1 MSRKRHRVQPGP
13 DREQF
18 SWPIWCK
25 STIRQKIWRLK
36 QQVLANPLRTL
47 HTMRSI
53 TIGFGR
59 SMQST
64 CFLVNAIEQPDP
76 LLKEFGMGGLTNI
89 CRDPQHSHYILSKPE
104 NIEKIA
110 AIVVS
115 NSQRPC
121 TTDAVINA
129 MVALMFLVNESSRPV
144 IVTPALKEGLLRLQD
159 PQTDKRINTIATL
172 FLTDYFQT

>member
-18 SWPIWCK
+18 LGQLVQEYN
-25 STIRQKIWRLK
+25 STKDLEAK
-36 QQVLANPLRTL
+36 QQVLANLANFAYDAINHDWL
-47 HTMRSI
+47 W
-53 TIGFGR
+53 
-59 SMQST
+59 QVYAVDV
-64 CFLVNAIEQPDP
+64 FLDAIEQPDP